1 MRAWNCGRRRGK
13 GAAWFQISPVS
24 SDTSSSHVRTQT
36 HIYTQHTSVH
46 TYIYTKNMYIYVCV
60 CVFHIYVFTY
70 FIHGEVTPWFTL
82 VIHEVVVW
90 K

>member
-24 SDTSSSHVRTQT
+24 SDTSSSHVRTHT

-46 TYIYTKNMYIYVCV
+46 IYIYTKNIYIYICV
-60 CVFHIYVFTY
+60 RVSYICLYIFHS
-70 FIHGEVTPWFTL
+70 GEVTPWFTI